1 MSHGYK
7 SRISKKIT
15 AISILVVHVSFLI
28 LPETKAS
35 PTPCLPNLRGCAEL
49 KASIESYEPDPW
61 GPPMPQLPIVST
73 PLTSQ
78 PGKSIFLFVIK
89 LVPSSNANF
98 DTCNASSDFF
108 CQNDVA

>member
-7 SRISKKIT
+7 SWISKKIT
-15 AISILVVHVSFLI
+15 AISILAVHVLFLT
-28 LPETKAS
+28 LPETQAG

-61 GPPMPQLPIVST
+61 GPQMPQLPMVST

-78 PGKSIFLFVIK
+78 PGKSI
-89 LVPSSNANF
+89 SSCDKISTKNIL
-98 DTCNASSDFF
+98 
-108 CQNDVA
+108 

>member
-15 AISILVVHVSFLI
+15 AISILVVHILFLT
-28 LPETKAS
+28 LPATQAG

-61 GPPMPQLPIVST
+61 GPQMPQLPLPIKSRPGTVVSYSNENFSFKREL
-73 PLTSQ
+73 PAR
-78 PGKSIFLFVIK
+78 LF
-89 LVPSSNANF
+89 PSAKKEG
-98 DTCNASSDFF
+98 
-108 CQNDVA
+108 Q